1 VPAEDPEGVIQH
13 VGRRIAELRERA
25 RLTQADVAERLET
38 TVPNYQRIEHGTQ
51 NVTIRTMVKIAGI
64 LGARTGEFFA
74 ALEST
79 EKRKRGR
86 RPGRAK
92 S

>member
-1 VPAEDPEGVIQH
+1 VAAEDPEDVIQH

-25 RLTQADVAERLET
+25 GLTQAAVAERLST
-38 TVPNYQRIEHGTQ
+38 TIPNYQRIEHGMQ

-64 LGARTGEFFA
+64 LGATAAEFFS
-74 ALEST
+74 ALDST

-86 RPGRAK
+86 RPRRPA
-92 S
+92 